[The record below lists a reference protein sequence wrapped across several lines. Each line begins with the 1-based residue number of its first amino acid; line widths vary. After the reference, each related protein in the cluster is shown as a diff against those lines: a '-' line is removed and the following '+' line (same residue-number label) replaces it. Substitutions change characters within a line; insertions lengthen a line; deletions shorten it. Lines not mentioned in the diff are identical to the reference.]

1 MNDITDAS
9 KYVFNSFFFYTDDLR
24 LQVVT
29 IATEKTDGYHRFM
42 RSAQLFDLNVEV
54 INLALFRDL
63 HPQLPSFSY
72 CTGQSLVEAK
82 K

>member
-1 MNDITDAS
+1 MPQIT
-9 KYVFNSFFFYTDDLR
+9 YLTFYTDDLR

-72 CTGQSLVEAK
+72 CKGQK
-82 K
+82 PGGGGG

>member
-1 MNDITDAS
+1 MNDVTDAS
-9 KYVFNSFFFYTDDLR
+9 KCVFNSFFFYTDDLR

-54 INLALFRDL
+54 INLALFWV
-63 HPQLPSFSY
+63 PSFSY
-72 CTGQSLVEAK
+72 CKGQKPGGGGS
-82 K
+82 

>member
-54 INLALFRDL
+54 IYLALFRDL
-63 HPQLPSFSY
+63 HPSFPAFH
-72 CTGQSLVEAK
+72 TALDKSLVEAK